1 MVESLIIKKAADLLF
16 SALDKLFKRNT
27 LRANEKQSGI
37 LISEAIQELL
47 GGSPNLNIV
56 RSKLAKA
63 ESISSSPSEE
73 LMSARE
79 MLQKVEKSGAR
90 KPLVSP
96 RRKHKKKVS
105 KVGAKSKVASASP
118 ASRKKAVS
126 KGVRKKSTKKSTKKG

>member
-16 SALDKLFKRNT
+16 SALDKLFKRST

-47 GGSPNLNIV
+47 RGAPNLNVV

-63 ESISSSPSEE
+63 ENISSAPSEE

-79 MLQKVEKSGAR
+79 MLEKVEKSGA
-90 KPLVSP
+90 KKALVNR
-96 RRKHKKKVS
+96 RRKQDKGKESVTK
-105 KVGAKSKVASASP
+105 A
-118 ASRKKAVS
+118 RKNPNAAEA
-126 KGVRKKSTKKSTKKG
+126 RKKSIARGTKKKGKKKTLK